1 LVSSGQRLELLGE
14 KTSTQKLKQA
24 IDLMLE
30 DLHTK
35 HHEIRVRAW
44 ELGCNEE
51 LEDIKFQLVNYLCGL
66 KK

>member
-1 LVSSGQRLELLGE
+1 ME
-14 KTSTQKLKQA
+14 QA

-35 HHEIRVRAW
+35 NHEIRVRAW
-44 ELGCNEE
+44 ELGCNSE
-51 LEDIKFQLVNYLCGL
+51 LEGIKIQLVKFLHNL

>member
-1 LVSSGQRLELLGE
+1 MTNKLE
-14 KTSTQKLKQA
+14 QA

-51 LEDIKFQLVNYLCGL
+51 LENIKFQLVNYLYDL
-66 KK
+66 KQ

>member
-1 LVSSGQRLELLGE
+1 MTNKLE
-14 KTSTQKLKQA
+14 QA

-35 HHEIRVRAW
+35 HHEIRVRAL

-51 LEDIKFQLVNYLCGL
+51 LEDIKFQLVNYLYGL
-66 KK
+66 KE